1 MNKAWYKSKT
11 LWVNFLA
18 VIGIVVFGKEFTV
31 ETVGIA
37 LTVINFLLRLITK
50 ESVVWAE

>member
-11 LWVNFLA
+11 LWINLVA
-18 VIGIVVFGKEFTV
+18 IIGIIFFGKNFSV

-50 ESVVWAE
+50 KEVVWTE